1 VAAAALAG
9 DALLAALDVSD
20 PAARIA
26 AGAVAAIAGALD
38 LVRRPPSA
46 EPALGGWAAALV
58 PVAIPL
64 VIRPALVLGAV
75 SAQADRGL
83 GVVAVALL
91 VGVGALAAAAAVPIT
106 GAAGRVA
113 RWAAA
118 LTGGVLTAT
127 SILLVIDGVLAV

>member
-1 VAAAALAG
+1 
-9 DALLAALDVSD
+9 
-20 PAARIA
+20 
-26 AGAVAAIAGALD
+26 
-38 LVRRPPSA
+38 
-46 EPALGGWAAALV
+46 
-58 PVAIPL
+58 
-64 VIRPALVLGAV
+64 VLGAV

-83 GVVAVALL
+83 GVVAAALL
-91 VGVGALAAAAAVPIT
+91 VGVGALAAAAAVPLT